1 MRRAGAGRGLWA
13 WPSGS
18 ARAEQRGSGPFY
30 LCSGSGS
37 QQSSN
42 ACGTVAPATGLVTLV
57 GTVAWGGPG
66 AGTTARKPRQ
76 RGPRPPRATPTAG
89 MGDSR
94 AQSQSLH
101 RVQRKSVSRVSHAGP
116 PPSASLAPPTD
127 PSFLLLGGLAAALS
141 SAASCG
147 APSIAACRGRPPGV
161 QAPGTHLRDGGVCT
175 ASCVSDASG
184 APRRAES
191 GRGAGRGLALNSG
204 CRGGFSPAPQ
214 VPAPSLAQP
223 PGGSITACPPCQAA
237 CPRAVSCR
245 GLVGFCGA
253 LAGDKLKGHFFPEV
267 GTNCCVTYKC
277 SLT

>member
-1 MRRAGAGRGLWA
+1 MISEAKTVGAASQATEPVRRCGGREPGAGCGRGRRGQ
-13 WPSGS
+13 PGQSSG
-18 ARAEQRGSGPFY
+18 APALY

-76 RGPRPPRATPTAG
+76 HGPRPPRATPTAG

-184 APRRAES
+184 HLGGQRA
-191 GRGAGRGLALNSG
+191 AGVQ
-204 CRGGFSPAPQ
+204 GG
-214 VPAPSLAQP
+214 
-223 PGGSITACPPCQAA
+223 G
-237 CPRAVSCR
+237 
-245 GLVGFCGA
+245 
-253 LAGDKLKGHFFPEV
+253 
-267 GTNCCVTYKC
+267 
-277 SLT
+277 

>member
-1 MRRAGAGRGLWA
+1 MISEAKTVGAASQATEPVRRGARRGLWA

-30 LCSGSGS
+30 LCSGS

-76 RGPRPPRATPTAG
+76 HGPRPPRATPTAG

-161 QAPGTHLRDGGVCT
+161 QAPGTHLRDGGVST
-175 ASCVSDASG
+175 ASCVSDGSG
-184 APRRAES
+184 HLGGQRA
-191 GRGAGRGLALNSG
+191 AGVQ
-204 CRGGFSPAPQ
+204 GG
-214 VPAPSLAQP
+214 
-223 PGGSITACPPCQAA
+223 G
-237 CPRAVSCR
+237 
-245 GLVGFCGA
+245 
-253 LAGDKLKGHFFPEV
+253 
-267 GTNCCVTYKC
+267 
-277 SLT
+277 